1 MTSHI
6 SAVFF
11 IVLSIVLNH
20 SEGLLRRKDAAFIAA
35 GVRSNKRRPTINS
48 ALFSAQ
54 PPPRRL
60 LKKRK
65 NKRRE
70 RMESA
75 IKNKDANNNNF
86 AVDETDEVEIRPI
99 RRRDA
104 VEAGLD
110 YWIDDGDFER
120 EKQRRIAVRNR
131 KAMEGTI
138 SKEKLREEV
147 VAPYKQNWIGFF
159 SMMIVIL
166 ATIITKFPEAIEIP
180 VIKIPDL

>member
-1 MTSHI
+1 MCMHE
-6 SAVFF
+6 
-11 IVLSIVLNH
+11 LNIY
-20 SEGLLRRKDAAFIAA
+20 L
-35 GVRSNKRRPTINS
+35 P
-48 ALFSAQ
+48 Q
-54 PPPRRL
+54 
-60 LKKRK
+60 RK

-131 KAMEGTI
+131 KVRLMMDWSRQLLI
-138 SKEKLREEV
+138 LFLLSL
-147 VAPYKQNWIGFF
+147 F
-159 SMMIVIL
+159 SCLIL
-166 ATIITKFPEAIEIP
+166 AFTHRPVYFSPSLYEYEQKGNGGYNFKRKTARRGRSTIQTKLDRIFLNDDCDFGHNSY
-180 VIKIPDL
+180 KISGGH